1 MSQAS
6 PRPGGRTQKARILRA
21 LERAGARGVD
31 RTAFLG
37 PETADFLPPVLQFAA
52 RIGELRADGH
62 NIEAH
67 GRRNRCVV
75 YRLVAE
81 PAREPM
87 PAARNLSGSDTEATP
102 ALYEAAPASR
112 SAFDP
117 WDGDRP

>member
-6 PRPGGRTQKARILRA
+6 RQSGGRTQKARILAA

-81 PAREPM
+81 PAQEPV
-87 PAARNLSGSDTEATP
+87 PAAPNRSGSDAEAADVLFET
-102 ALYEAAPASR
+102 APASR